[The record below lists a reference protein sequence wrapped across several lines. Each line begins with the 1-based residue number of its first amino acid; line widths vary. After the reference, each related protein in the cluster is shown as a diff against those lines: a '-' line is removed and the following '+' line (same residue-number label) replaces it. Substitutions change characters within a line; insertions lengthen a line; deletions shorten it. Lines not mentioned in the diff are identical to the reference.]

1 METSEQFRGWSVRA
15 IPSKVKFS
23 YQCRTEEGRFPSSK
37 LNMKKINFFK
47 SLILIEIKLK

>member
-23 YQCRTEEGRFPSSK
+23 YQCRTEEDRFPSSK
-37 LNMKKINFFK
+37 LNMAFSK
-47 SLILIEIKLK
+47 SLILIKIKLK